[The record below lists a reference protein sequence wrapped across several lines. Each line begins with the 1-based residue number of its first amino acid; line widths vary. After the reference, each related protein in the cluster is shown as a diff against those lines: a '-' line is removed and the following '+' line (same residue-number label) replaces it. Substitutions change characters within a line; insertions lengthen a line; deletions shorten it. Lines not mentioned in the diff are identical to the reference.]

1 MAKRRLEELE
11 PFHILRPGFTVDR
24 LIGLADPFEITAY
37 DIVPAIL
44 PDRGGHLLQHA
55 RFPEIVAVEES
66 DVFSPGPGNTRFA
79 CPRNAP
85 VRGAHHDDPRIALRI
100 ATQEPGRTV
109 RGTVVHDDGLEIP
122 ECLRQNR
129 LQARI
134 EIPFQIVSGDDY
146 RNLGRG

>member
-1 MAKRRLEELE
+1 M
-11 PFHILRPGFTVDR
+11 
-24 LIGLADPFEITAY
+24 Y
-37 DIVPAIL
+37 
-44 PDRGGHLLQHA
+44 
-55 RFPEIVAVEES
+55 FPR
-66 DVFSPGPGNTRFA
+66 GPGNTRFA

-109 RGTVVHDDGLEIP
+109 RGTVVHDDSLEIP
-122 ECLRQNR
+122 ERLRQNR